1 MGIANMKVDIDQ
13 QLADQILT
21 QSILY
26 DIASLR
32 RDIMRLELAGELPPY
47 RQEDLNDNL
56 KYVKALELAAEYY
69 IGFHWEKQ
77 LEKDPVI

>member
-1 MGIANMKVDIDQ
+1 MGIANMKVDINQ
-13 QLADQILT
+13 ELADQILT

-32 RDIMRLELAGELPPY
+32 RDIMRLELTGELPPY
-47 RQEDLNDNL
+47 RQEDLTDNL

-69 IGFHWEKQ
+69 IGFDWEKH
-77 LEKDPVI
+77 LEKDLII